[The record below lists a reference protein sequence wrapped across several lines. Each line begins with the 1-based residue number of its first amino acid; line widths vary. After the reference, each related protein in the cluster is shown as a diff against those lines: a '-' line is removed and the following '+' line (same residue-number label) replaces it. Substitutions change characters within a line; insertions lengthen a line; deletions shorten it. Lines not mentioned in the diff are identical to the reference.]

1 MCNQKITTSCHGELR
16 YNEHEI
22 IYCMKLKTGKQH
34 FLFRSPN
41 FSVIDTSAVSTL
53 PTNVKDAPASPSSS
67 SAPSVKN
74 SSSPVKAIADALAD
88 SNIDP
93 DELQKRTEFLK
104 EQRDKLLA
112 MKKAEREKQLAEVEQ
127 QQLRSRPKSA
137 RAARSA
143 MKHRSSKESDL
154 DPETLKAR
162 RALAEKLKQEV
173 ICAHIE

>member
-1 MCNQKITTSCHGELR
+1 MLTLYINRKFIVWTL
-16 YNEHEI
+16 
-22 IYCMKLKTGKQH
+22 
-34 FLFRSPN
+34 FLA
-41 FSVIDTSAVSTL
+41 VIDTSAVSTL
-53 PTNVKDAPASPSSS
+53 PTNASASPISPAKPPGKIESSQVE
-67 SAPSVKN
+67 AV
-74 SSSPVKAIADALAD
+74 ADALAD

-93 DELQKRTEFLK
+93 DELKKRTEFLK

-137 RAARSA
+137 KAARSA
-143 MKHRSSKESDL
+143 LRNRNISSSNI

-162 RALAEKLKQEV
+162 QALAEKLKQEV